1 MIFADGSTYY
11 GSFTNN
17 SLASTRAV
25 MTFSNGDKYKGGI
38 QANKRHGDGTYWYGS
53 QALGQMTYEGSF
65 KDDMRDG
72 NGTLMQGQAP
82 FLKYVGEF
90 EDDKR
95 CGKVEELSIG
105 GVPEE
110 GKKPDVIF
118 KGRLDKDQNM
128 DGLGVLEMVNE
139 KVKYTG
145 EFQDNMFEGRGKIEY
160 EESGAVFE
168 GRFEKHFK
176 QGPATFKLKTG
187 ETYSGVYAYNIAK
200 ADHDDYGLR
209 K

>member
-1 MIFADGSTYY
+1 
-11 GSFTNN
+11 
-17 SLASTRAV
+17 
-25 MTFSNGDKYKGGI
+25 
-38 QANKRHGDGTYWYGS
+38 
-53 QALGQMTYEGSF
+53 
-65 KDDMRDG
+65 
-72 NGTLMQGQAP
+72 MQGQAP

-90 EDDKR
+90 KDDKR
-95 CGKVEELSIG
+95 CGKVDELSIG

-145 EFQDNMFEGRGKIEY
+145 EFQGNMFEGRGKIEY

-187 ETYSGVYAYNIAK
+187 ETYSGEYAYNVAK
-200 ADHDDYGLR
+200 AGHDDFGLR